1 MSNIEE
7 SLKDRI
13 ERQKKLNQESLEE
26 VSQEFITGTGKLL
39 KDFNKKIESG
49 SVEINDLTDLQK
61 IYVVFRDMT
70 ALVQN
75 SSAGGAGGYS
85 TPELKGSEMNA
96 FSKVVP
102 EAKDSDDEV
111 DISGLSQEE
120 TEELVNSVT
129 DAMNSENEK
138 EANSHR

>member
-7 SLKDRI
+7 SLKDRL

-39 KDFNKKIESG
+39 RDFNKKIESG
-49 SVEINDLTDLQK
+49 SVVINDLTDLQK

-70 ALVQN
+70 SLVQT
-75 SSAGGAGGYS
+75 SSAGAGGYS
-85 TPELKGSEMNA
+85 TPELKGSEMSA
-96 FSKVVP
+96 FSKAVP
-102 EAKDSDDEV
+102 DAKEGEDEV

-120 TEELVNSVT
+120 TEELINGVT

-138 EANSHR
+138 EANSN